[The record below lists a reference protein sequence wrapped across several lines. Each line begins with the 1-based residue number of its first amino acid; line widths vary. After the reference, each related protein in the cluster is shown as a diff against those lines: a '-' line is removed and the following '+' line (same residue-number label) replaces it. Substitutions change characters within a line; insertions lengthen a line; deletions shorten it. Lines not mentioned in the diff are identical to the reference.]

1 MLKIKEIKY
10 KLMDFGP
17 DIGYPTLVIKFE
29 DTEQEEKDYD
39 IYKDLISKINE
50 QNLNDI
56 YTRAI
61 DGSLRAHFCFVGSE
75 ILLAQNDK
83 LKEDLLYKG
92 ISQASLD
99 LQKDMRKEKM
109 KVFGDIRPPF
119 FMWAGIPKVC
129 SGTRLAYENFN
140 TAYTV
145 LNSDTDFSSVALQEI
160 LNKTYSNCFIEYRNE
175 KDLKLLEELQEDYK
189 YWKIDIICKPNNKD
203 KVIPFCLKNG
213 LRCWVAYNDDLDI
226 E

>member
-1 MLKIKEIKY
+1 MLKIRELKY

-17 DIGYPTLVIKFE
+17 DIGYPTLVVKFE

-39 IYKDLISKINE
+39 IYKDFISKINE
-50 QNLNDI
+50 QNLNSI
-56 YTRAI
+56 YIRAI
-61 DGSLRAHFCFVGSE
+61 DGSLRAHFCFVGSA

-160 LNKTYSNCFIEYRNE
+160 LNKAYSNCFIEYRNE
-175 KDLKLLEELQEDYK
+175 KDLEFLEELQEDYK
-189 YWKIDIICKPNNKD
+189 YWKIDIICKPSNKD
-203 KVIPFCLKNG
+203 QVIPFCLKKG